1 MLDVKEL
8 NINSSTNIP
17 YLNVASGSLEILQTS
32 YLRYNNKVWIGG
44 KENYTTGGSFIIDQM
59 PTNYSLNPGNIG
71 HGGFFICYYQYDWET
86 STWSQVDDVIDADRI
101 SVSARKYS
109 VWKYGYVKFTET
121 AADKS
126 LHLVTAYN
134 GSDTSY
140 GAISTD
146 ITNAAIRILPYSPYT
161 KSELDAAINSNFAS
175 FPNIQAKIKAKNLYG
190 GTIINRP
197 RILEYVK
204 SNMWTQDS
212 YNYGKY
218 GFRQCATQ
226 QGGSWDTTGK
236 PPCFNDDVVF
246 MNYRT
251 KIPVVILF
259 ASEEEYRAAMC
270 VTTGWTAPFYP
281 IT

>member
-17 YLNVASGSLEILQTS
+17 YLNAVSGNLEILQTS
-32 YLRYNNKVWIGG
+32 YLRYNNEAMIGG
-44 KENYTTGGSFIIDQM
+44 KQDYTTGGSFIIDQI
-59 PTNYSLNPGNIG
+59 PTNYKLNPGNIG
-71 HGGFFICYYQYDWET
+71 HGGFFICYYQYDMET
-86 STWSQVDDVIDADRI
+86 STWFQVDDVIDADRI
-101 SVSARKYS
+101 SISARTYS
-109 VWKYGYVKFTET
+109 VWKYGYAKFTESAT
-121 AADKS
+121 EKS
-126 LHLVTAYN
+126 LHLVTTYN
-134 GSDTSY
+134 NSNN
-140 GAISTD
+140 AISTD
-146 ITNAAIRILPYSPYT
+146 ITNAAICILPYSPYT
-161 KSELDAAINSNFAS
+161 KSALDTEITSRFMN

-190 GTIINRP
+190 GIIIDRS
-197 RILEYVK
+197 RALEYVR
-204 SNMWTQDS
+204 SNQWKKDS
-212 YNYGKY
+212 YTYGDY
-218 GFRQCATQ
+218 SFRQCYSD
-226 QGGSWDTTGK
+226 QGGTWDTTGK